1 MSELKQGRYWTR
13 QQRKEHLA
21 KAKQYRQRAKFF
33 QQHSITPYSDS
44 ATEDFNLLN
53 RIFLQEN
60 QEELKQRP
68 FLAYKY
74 GQQSSIERNRLK
86 RMIRQHYFNRM
97 KSQSTTTVS
106 VSSTIDQPSMIIL

>member
-33 QQHSITPYSDS
+33 QQCSITPYSDS

-60 QEELKQRP
+60 QQELKQQP
-68 FLAYKY
+68 YLAYKY

-86 RMIRQHYFNRM
+86 RMLQQHYFSRI
-97 KSQSTTTVS
+97 KSQSNTTIS
-106 VSSTIDQPSMIIL
+106 ISSTMNPPPMLIL